1 MTISEATKLPSDAQ
15 TAPRSFVWLAA
26 IATGVIV
33 TNLFA
38 PQILVGLIGASLGM
52 SAGQAGMVSTLT
64 LLGYAIGLFL
74 LVPLADLFEN
84 KRLILRTLACAI
96 LAALCT
102 ALAPTPHL
110 LLFATFVLGASCA
123 AIQMLVPLVASM
135 SPPELRGQVI
145 GDVMSGL
152 MIGILLSRPLASL
165 IADTWSWR
173 AFYLVS
179 AISMAALTGALA
191 LYLPTLRP
199 AARAGYGT
207 LLASFPKLL
216 KHEPVLRVRAWT
228 AALVMAAFTA
238 YWAAIAL
245 RLSSTPFNLNAKE
258 IAVFALIGAVGTTA
272 TPLAGRLGDRGWARP
287 MLFAS
292 HLTII
297 ISLGL
302 CAWAGVIESQVVALL
317 VLSIGTI
324 LFDVGVTSDQTL
336 GRRAVNLLRPE
347 ARGRLNGLFVGLFF
361 IGGAVGAAA
370 AAVAWTFGGWTAVC
384 AVAAIFGLLALITDI
399 ATSTGTS

>member
-1 MTISEATKLPSDAQ
+1 
-15 TAPRSFVWLAA
+15 
-26 IATGVIV
+26 
-33 TNLFA
+33 
-38 PQILVGLIGASLGM
+38 
-52 SAGQAGMVSTLT
+52 
-64 LLGYAIGLFL
+64 
-74 LVPLADLFEN
+74 
-84 KRLILRTLACAI
+84 
-96 LAALCT
+96 
-102 ALAPTPHL
+102 
-110 LLFATFVLGASCA
+110 
-123 AIQMLVPLVASM
+123 MLVPLVASM
-135 SPPELRGQVI
+135 TQPEHRGRVI

-199 AARAGYGT
+199 TTGAGYGT

-245 RLSSTPFNLNAKE
+245 RLSSTPFNLNAKQ

-302 CAWAGVIESQVVALL
+302 CAWAGFIESPAIGLL

-384 AVAAIFGLLALITDI
+384 AVAAFFGLLALITDI